1 MGQECCENT
10 TDWPAH
16 LLQEALHLIGSL
28 VDRFFLLCYT
38 THLNTKGADMQTNC
52 KLYYKIVKT
61 KNKTYRVV
69 FTFDAYNRITVKNTA
84 LITGDVAN
92 FTDSAEYIQYS
103 INNAIARA
111 KAQLRTN
118 TVVPY

>member
-1 MGQECCENT
+1 
-10 TDWPAH
+10 
-16 LLQEALHLIGSL
+16 
-28 VDRFFLLCYT
+28 
-38 THLNTKGADMQTNC
+38 MQTNC

-118 TVVPY
+118 VVEAY